1 MIKFKLR
8 YQNNTKQIKFFRTFD
23 HIKMQMFRTN
33 ALSSKKKKK
42 RHCVSAGARQVW
54 DTYQASGG
62 DIQRLLKKKSETNK
76 IIQLKLYI
84 QQPCFGQSNQ

>member
-8 YQNNTKQIKFFRTFD
+8 YQKNTKQIKFFRTFD

-42 RHCVSAGARQVW
+42 KTLRIRGSEAGLRHLSSIRRRYSKAAEKEIG
-54 DTYQASGG
+54 
-62 DIQRLLKKKSETNK
+62 NK
-76 IIQLKLYI
+76 Q
-84 QQPCFGQSNQ
+84 NHTT